1 MQTGGVDPGLA
12 ALVAAILSG
21 SVGAY
26 GFSKTSASDRSE
38 LQNVIEANL
47 KREIGERLKEE
58 ATAAVSQKDAEIKR
72 LEGELAQ
79 LRASTVVTDSSSDA
93 DLTFREAK
101 PEVLRAAIPIVMS
114 KLATSYPKINL
125 DGSPTLKTALEY
137 PASLSGRLR
146 RMTLADFYRKRVE
159 PALRIDL
166 QTRGQGR
173 KRRHAKKKGGDME
186 ADLAAVEAEAPVP
199 LEPAGPNV
207 PGSAAS
213 YASPYPKYE
222 EFAPL
227 YVESI
232 KEAAQSLATKALTD
246 KATTK
251 QTAEQAKK
259 DAIAKKAA
267 ETIIAKFDTAIKAA
281 DKALM
286 TPVAEDQQEVKR
298 KLSETLDKARE
309 LVGMAPPKKKLFGFF
324 GGASNLREVMTE
336 TEWNEMNT
344 PQKAEEVLK
353 ELQDATTAYLNAVQA
368 SSLPAIS
375 AFGSTD
381 DAPAPVEPPP
391 PVPEAPAPEAAS
403 DPGSASSIGNEELVP
418 NPLFMMNRK
427 KEARGEQEAV
437 LAAETPEKNNAI
449 KRTRKERFGGKLRKR
464 TLKKRRGGK

>member
-26 GFSKTSASDRSE
+26 GYSKTSASDRTE

-47 KREIGERLKEE
+47 KREIGDRLKEE

-79 LRASTVVTDSSSDA
+79 LRASTVVADSSSDA
-93 DLTFREAK
+93 NLTFREAK
-101 PEVLRAAIPIVMS
+101 PEVLRAAVPIVMS
-114 KLATSYPKINL
+114 KLATSYPKIKS
-125 DGSPTLKTALEY
+125 DGSPTLKDALEY
-137 PASLSGRLR
+137 PASYSGRLR

-159 PALRIDL
+159 PAFRIDL
-166 QTRGQGR
+166 QTGGRAR
-173 KRRHAKKKGGDME
+173 KRRRAKKGGDME
-186 ADLAAVEAEAPVP
+186 ADLAALEAEAPVP

-232 KEAAQSLATKALTD
+232 KEAAQSLGTKALTD
-246 KATTK
+246 KA
-251 QTAEQAKK
+251 TAEQAKK

-267 ETIIAKFDTAIKAA
+267 ETIIAKFDVAIKAA

-286 TPVAEDQQEVKR
+286 TPVPEDQQDVKR

-353 ELQDATTAYLNAVQA
+353 ELQNATAAYLNAVQV

-381 DAPAPVEPPP
+381 DAPAPVEPPQP
-391 PVPEAPAPEAAS
+391 PPESSS
-403 DPGSASSIGNEELVP
+403 DPGTLSSFGSEELVP

-427 KEARGEQEAV
+427 KEAREEQEAD
-437 LAAETPEKNNAI
+437 LAAEVPEKNTTI

>member
-26 GFSKTSASDRSE
+26 GFSKTSASDRTE

-114 KLATSYPKINL
+114 KLATSYPKIKM
-125 DGSPTLKTALEY
+125 DGSPTLKSALEY

-166 QTRGQGR
+166 QTGGEGR
-173 KRRHAKKKGGDME
+173 KRRRAKKGGDME
-186 ADLAAVEAEAPVP
+186 ADLAALEAEAPVP
-199 LEPAGPNV
+199 LEPAGPDV

-222 EFAPL
+222 EFVPL

-251 QTAEQAKK
+251 QTAEQVKK

-267 ETIIAKFDTAIKAA
+267 ETIIAKFDAAIKAA

-286 TPVAEDQQEVKR
+286 TPVPEDQQEVKR

-353 ELQDATTAYLNAVQA
+353 ELQDATAAYLDAVKTV
-368 SSLPAIS
+368 P
-375 AFGSTD
+375 
-381 DAPAPVEPPP
+381 APAP
-391 PVPEAPAPEAAS
+391 EAPVPEAAS
-403 DPGSASSIGNEELVP
+403 DPGSASSIGSEELVP

-437 LAAETPEKNNAI
+437 LAAEAPEKNTTI